1 MAVLLVLAL
10 LVLAPLAPRALVSRP
25 MLRPVSRP
33 RLRAPQWAPQW
44 APLLIRSSCGVR
56 ALRATLV
63 IALVAIAHQ
72 HAIFVN
78 ISGEIVKGRGTA
90 QKLDTGLPFAWPTVI
105 RDVIAELT
113 RGLYLRRSK
122 PP

>member
-44 APLLIRSSCGVR
+44 APLLIRSSCGGGTR
-56 ALRATLV
+56 AAR
-63 IALVAIAHQ
+63 
-72 HAIFVN
+72 HA
-78 ISGEIVKGRGTA
+78 
-90 QKLDTGLPFAWPTVI
+90 LDTGLPFAWPTVI

>member
-56 ALRATLV
+56 ALRATPRDCRTLEGKTGR
-63 IALVAIAHQ
+63 IT
-72 HAIFVN
+72 
-78 ISGEIVKGRGTA
+78 SGLLEI
-90 QKLDTGLPFAWPTVI
+90 
-105 RDVIAELT
+105 
-113 RGLYLRRSK
+113 
-122 PP
+122 

>member
-44 APLLIRSSCGVR
+44 APLLIRSSCGVG
-56 ALRATLV
+56 ALRATPRDCARPNNNDHRGHEYLV
-63 IALVAIAHQ
+63 NLVR
-72 HAIFVN
+72 
-78 ISGEIVKGRGTA
+78 GRGNA
-90 QKLDTGLPFAWPTVI
+90 QKRVT
-105 RDVIAELT
+105 
-113 RGLYLRRSK
+113 
-122 PP
+122 

>member
-56 ALRATLV
+56 ARCARHLV
-63 IALVAIAHQ
+63 IL
-72 HAIFVN
+72 
-78 ISGEIVKGRGTA
+78 IVRFTC
-90 QKLDTGLPFAWPTVI
+90 PTV
-105 RDVIAELT
+105 DKYGT
-113 RGLYLRRSK
+113 RLS
-122 PP
+122 

>member
-1 MAVLLVLAL
+1 LVAVLLVLAL

-56 ALRATLV
+56 ALRARPNNNDHRVREYLV
-63 IALVAIAHQ
+63 NLVR
-72 HAIFVN
+72 
-78 ISGEIVKGRGTA
+78 SGERSEAGDLRAMAHPRDCALDCLLRGR
-90 QKLDTGLPFAWPTVI
+90 
-105 RDVIAELT
+105 R
-113 RGLYLRRSK
+113 
-122 PP
+122 

>member
-1 MAVLLVLAL
+1 MVLLVLAL

-56 ALRATLV
+56 ARCARHLV
-63 IALVAIAHQ
+63 IVA
-72 HAIFVN
+72 
-78 ISGEIVKGRGTA
+78 R
-90 QKLDTGLPFAWPTVI
+90 WRVI
-105 RDVIAELT
+105 RDVSPALEIYRFLVNLFLEIQHESESQVRAVRLISV
-113 RGLYLRRSK
+113 LS
-122 PP
+122 